1 MRQRTEI
8 VPNGPLIERLRILAG
23 LNKLQ
28 VADAAGI
35 PHSSVIRAERGQS
48 VSAKTAAGICEA
60 LGKDFDD
67 LFKIQRISKANNT
80 PAGEEVE

>member
-8 VPNGPLIERLRILAG
+8 VPNGQLIERLRILAG

-28 VADAAGI
+28 VAEAAGI

-60 LGKDFDD
+60 LGKEFDE
-67 LFKIQRISKANNT
+67 LFSIHRPGGTDNP
-80 PAGEEVE
+80 PAEKGA